1 MNRREFAKSVAAI
14 SAASSFV
21 STNDLLAS
29 TSSPDKNAFKIIA
42 GPYLQAP
49 TDTSVTIMWITNA
62 DSTATVEYGTAET
75 LDKKAASTTDGQ
87 IDANTTI
94 HRVKVTGLKPGS
106 KYSYRITSTEIE
118 KYEPYK
124 VTYGQAVKS
133 STYSFQ
139 TLAPNKTDCSF
150 IVLNDIHS
158 NIKTLQGELAIA
170 NQKPYEM
177 IFLNGDI
184 INDPMSEKQII
195 SQTLKPATELF
206 ANEIPFLLTRGN
218 HETRGAYARLLKSY
232 IATPND
238 KYYYSFKHGPIY
250 FIVLDS
256 GEDKEDSH
264 WAYSGLNNF
273 DSYRDEQTEWLKKK
287 IQKEEFKKAPFRVVL
302 SHIPLFGSGDAH
314 GTLDCRKK
322 WAALLNEGEIN
333 LHISGHTHRPAV
345 LEPVA
350 DEHNYPIFI
359 GGGPHEENFTVIR
372 VDATTE
378 KLNIAMTGSDGK
390 LIKETEIN
398 PR

>member
-14 SAASSFV
+14 SAGSIFI
-21 STNDLLAS
+21 STKDLLAS
-29 TSSPDKNAFKIIA
+29 APSPDQNAFKIIA

-49 TDTSVTIMWITNA
+49 TDTSITIIWITSTS
-62 DSTATVEYGTAET
+62 STATVEYGAGGE
-75 LDKKAASTTDGQ
+75 LDKKAVLTTDGQ
-87 IDANTTI
+87 IDANTRI
-94 HRVKVTGLKPGS
+94 HRIKITGLKPAE
-106 KYSYRITSTEIE
+106 KYTYRVTSTEITS
-118 KYEPYK
+118 YQPYK
-124 VTYGQAVKS
+124 VTYGQTVKS
-133 STYSFQ
+133 PTCSFQ
-139 TLAPNKTDCSF
+139 TLGPNKMDCSF
-150 IVLNDIHS
+150 IVLNDIHD
-158 NIKTLQGELAIA
+158 NIKTLESEISIA

-184 INDPMSEKQII
+184 FNDPMSEAQIVDKV
-195 SQTLKPATELF
+195 LKPATELF
-206 ANEIPFLLTRGN
+206 ASEIPFLLARGN

-264 WAYSGLNNF
+264 WAYSGLNDF
-273 DSYRDEQTEWLKKK
+273 DSYRNEQTEWLKKE
-287 IQKEEFKKAPFRVVL
+287 IQKEDFKKAPFRVVL

-322 WAALLNEGEIN
+322 WAALLNEGKIN
-333 LHISGHTHRPAV
+333 LHISGHTHQPAV

-359 GGGPHEENFTVIR
+359 GGGPSKENFTVIR
-372 VDATTE
+372 VDTTVD
-378 KLNIAMTGSDGK
+378 KLSITMFGNDGEVIGK
-390 LIKETEIN
+390 TEIK
-398 PR
+398 R